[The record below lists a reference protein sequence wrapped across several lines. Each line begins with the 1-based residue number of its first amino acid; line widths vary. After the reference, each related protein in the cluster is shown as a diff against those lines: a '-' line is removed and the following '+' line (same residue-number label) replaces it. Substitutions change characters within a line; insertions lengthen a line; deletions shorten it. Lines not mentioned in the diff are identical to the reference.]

1 MTATMPN
8 VSRDLYPDLGPEQRA
23 YLNRE
28 WRPSR
33 QEAAELGPYPLLPET
48 AAAVEYLQR
57 NYVLPWP
64 MVRERHLAPWV
75 RDYFIARGAR
85 DIPLITPVDMTDKL
99 KVFRRVG
106 ETRAYWAGT
115 DYQNGLAGVP
125 DAQYEEVFSHLQ
137 ATVAALALEEPIK
150 AGATVYMPTFPF
162 GPASMRYL
170 PIIKN
175 RWLDL
180 ELLVLCEASA
190 VLEHEGMLR
199 LPPADPHPLAWDR
212 FFREDTDWSASK
224 PARPAKPENI
234 AIAVLQ
240 ARSNLS
246 RCSKKIQTIGGRP
259 HIRVEHYFFCRGRR
273 VRGSLEAARVEGLI
287 VNIWND
293 WIDQESETG
302 WVEVDDHLVG
312 KIEHPCPFRP
322 GHDYKTI
329 NGAIAC
335 RDALTQ
341 RAAALAELHDGPR
354 DR

>member
-162 GPASMRYL
+162 GPASMRVPPHHQESDGSTWNSWSCARPVQCWSTRACCDCLRPTRIPWPGIAFSARTRIGPPRNQRGQQSRRTSPSRCFRHVPTCPGARKKYK
-170 PIIKN
+170 P
-175 RWLDL
+175 
-180 ELLVLCEASA
+180 SA
-190 VLEHEGMLR
+190 VALTSASSTTSSVGAAASGVPWR
-199 LPPADPHPLAWDR
+199 LP
-212 FFREDTDWSASK
+212 ASK
-224 PARPAKPENI
+224 
-234 AIAVLQ
+234 
-240 ARSNLS
+240 
-246 RCSKKIQTIGGRP
+246 
-259 HIRVEHYFFCRGRR
+259 
-273 VRGSLEAARVEGLI
+273 
-287 VNIWND
+287 D
-293 WIDQESETG
+293 
-302 WVEVDDHLVG
+302 
-312 KIEHPCPFRP
+312 
-322 GHDYKTI
+322 
-329 NGAIAC
+329 
-335 RDALTQ
+335 
-341 RAAALAELHDGPR
+341 
-354 DR
+354 